1 MVTRKKKV
9 ALAALAIATQM
20 TGLTLSVQARDYG
33 QYNNVPQHI
42 RDWFK
47 GLKNPRNGGSCCDQS
62 IARAPKR
69 ARMEMHGKPVHRTGH
84 G

>member
-47 GLKNPRNGGSCCDQS
+47 GLKNWARRVRPLWDRNG
-62 IARAPKR
+62 
-69 ARMEMHGKPVHRTGH
+69 
-84 G
+84 

>member
-1 MVTRKKKV
+1 MITAKKKV
-9 ALAALAIATQM
+9 AITALALAALI
-20 TGLTLSVQARDYG
+20 TGLTPGVYARDYG
-33 QYNNVPQHI
+33 QYNDVPQHI

-62 IARAPKR
+62 DWRAPKR
-69 ARMEMHGKPVHRTGH
+69 ARMEMHGKPVHPTGH